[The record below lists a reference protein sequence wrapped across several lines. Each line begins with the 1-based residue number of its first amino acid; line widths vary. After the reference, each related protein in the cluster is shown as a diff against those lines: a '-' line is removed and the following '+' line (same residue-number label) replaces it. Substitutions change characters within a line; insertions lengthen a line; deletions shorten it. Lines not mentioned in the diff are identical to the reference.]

1 VWSLVRVFL
10 SALTIR
16 PVHHPQEPALRVM
29 PMSTFD
35 LPSDFSSEQPPTSV
49 AATGRASNHQ
59 TPPAEPPIPPAAP
72 LGGESAGSGGASGPR
87 ARSLGSLLDSVR
99 DDLFSGRRPVEYA
112 VANEPWGTLALRPG
126 DVMGLAAPPGNGKTA
141 LVMQFVVDALR
152 LHPAARCL
160 VVNVEMTPE
169 KLIERQISRLSGVP
183 FADIAARSL
192 LAARGRPIED
202 ALVTLGAIGD
212 RLFFMNEPYDLETI
226 ALAIQDVQPTILVV
240 DYVQRIEC
248 CGGTLEARIRLNN
261 VMREARI
268 IASAGIA
275 VVLVS
280 AVGRT
285 TSKRNGGYSSREL
298 GLGSFRE
305 SSEIEYGLDDAYILA
320 DEESSGEDRGVGPRV
335 MVLQHVKSR
344 NHQRKDLRL
353 EFDGAAQQ
361 FRLLPDRPRNRDGR
375 GSDAEGFVAP
385 ADNVSASARSRRP
398 TSLGIDPWSIDFP
411 GNEPD

>member
-1 VWSLVRVFL
+1 MRV
-10 SALTIR
+10 I
-16 PVHHPQEPALRVM
+16 

-35 LPSDFSSEQPPTSV
+35 LPRDLSSEHLQFPDSGNSP
-49 AATGRASNHQ
+49 GPASNHQ
-59 TPPAEPPIPPAAP
+59 TAPAQPPSPPTVPPE
-72 LGGESAGSGGASGPR
+72 GESFGGGGGASGPR

-126 DVMGLAAPPGNGKTA
+126 EVTGIAAPPGHGKTG
-141 LVMQFVVDALR
+141 LVTQLVVDALR
-152 LHPAARCL
+152 LHPEARCL

-202 ALVTLGAIGD
+202 ALATLGAIGD

-226 ALAIQDVQPTILVV
+226 ALAIQDVQPTILVI

-320 DEESSGEDRGVGPRV
+320 DEEGSGENHGPGPRV

-344 NHQRKDLRL
+344 NHQRRDLRL
-353 EFDGAAQQ
+353 EFDGAVQQ
-361 FRLLPDRPRNRDGR
+361 FRLLPDRPGNRDGL

-385 ADNVSASARSRRP
+385 VDQASASARSRRP
-398 TSLGIDPWSIDFP
+398 ALLDIDPWSTDFP

>member
-1 VWSLVRVFL
+1 
-10 SALTIR
+10 
-16 PVHHPQEPALRVM
+16 LRVI

-35 LPSDFSSEQPPTSV
+35 LPRDLSSEHLQLPDAGTP
-49 AATGRASNHQ
+49 AGGPASNQQ
-59 TPPAEPPIPPAAP
+59 TPPAQPPAP
-72 LGGESAGSGGASGPR
+72 PTVPPEGESSGGSGGASGPR

-126 DVMGLAAPPGNGKTA
+126 DVTGIAAPPGNGKTG
-141 LVMQFVVDALR
+141 LVTQLVVDALR
-152 LHPAARCL
+152 LHPEARCL

-202 ALVTLGAIGD
+202 ALATLGAIGD

-226 ALAIQDVQPTILVV
+226 ALAIQDVQPTILVI

-320 DEESSGEDRGVGPRV
+320 DEEGSGENHGPGPRV

-344 NHQRKDLRL
+344 NHQRRDLRL
-353 EFDGAAQQ
+353 EFDGAVQQ
-361 FRLLPDRPRNRDGR
+361 FRLLPDRPGNRDGL

-385 ADNVSASARSRRP
+385 ADQASASARSRRP

>member
-1 VWSLVRVFL
+1 MRV
-10 SALTIR
+10 I
-16 PVHHPQEPALRVM
+16 
-29 PMSTFD
+29 PMSTVD
-35 LPSDFSSEQPPTSV
+35 LPSDFPSEQLQYPDYGNTP
-49 AATGRASNHQ
+49 GPASNHQ
-59 TPPAEPPIPPAAP
+59 TPPAQPPAPATVP
-72 LGGESAGSGGASGPR
+72 PEGESSGDGGASGPR
-87 ARSLGSLLDSVR
+87 SRSLGSLLDSVR
-99 DDLFSGRRPVEYA
+99 DALFSGRRPVEYA

-126 DVMGLAAPPGNGKTA
+126 DVTGIAAPPGNGKTA
-141 LVMQFVVDALR
+141 LVTQLVVDALR
-152 LHPAARCL
+152 LHPEARCL

-183 FADIAARSL
+183 FSDIAARSL

-202 ALVTLGAIGD
+202 ALATLGAIGD
-212 RLFFMNEPYDLETI
+212 RLFFMNEPYDLETTV
-226 ALAIQDVQPTILVV
+226 LAIQDVQPTILVV

-268 IASAGIA
+268 VASAGIA

-320 DEESSGEDRGVGPRV
+320 DEEGSGEDRGIGPRV

-344 NHQRKDLRL
+344 NHERRDLRL
-353 EFDGAAQQ
+353 EFDGAVQQ
-361 FRLLPDRPRNRDGR
+361 FRLLPDRPRNRDSW
-375 GSDAEGFVAP
+375 GSDADGFVVAP
-385 ADNVSASARSRRP
+385 DQASASARSRRP
-398 TSLGIDPWSIDFP
+398 ALLDIDPWSTDFP
-411 GNEPD
+411 GNEPN